1 MDTKLYTVVLSSL
14 WITSAHKPSFIVSGE
29 KRSILWKNS
38 TWNWTQATFFTR
50 NVAISIHSLYLL
62 KWFISCSASFYE
74 RRLQNN
80 ACCQMHLTLQKSSC
94 QYMDLLPDVIFI
106 PLVVMLQFHEA
117 SETWKRLHE
126 AAQNGGG
133 FISCHDA
140 GFDVQYSHEKIA
152 DIETKG

>member
-1 MDTKLYTVVLSSL
+1 
-14 WITSAHKPSFIVSGE
+14 
-29 KRSILWKNS
+29 
-38 TWNWTQATFFTR
+38 
-50 NVAISIHSLYLL
+50 
-62 KWFISCSASFYE
+62 
-74 RRLQNN
+74 
-80 ACCQMHLTLQKSSC
+80 
-94 QYMDLLPDVIFI
+94 MDLLPDVIFI